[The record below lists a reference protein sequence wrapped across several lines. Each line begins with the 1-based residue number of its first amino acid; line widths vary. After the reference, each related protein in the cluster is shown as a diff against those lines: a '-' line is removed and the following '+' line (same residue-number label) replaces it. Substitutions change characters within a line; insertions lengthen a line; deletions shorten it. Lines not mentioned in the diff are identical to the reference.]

1 MLGVPRDEPLPER
14 MTMSND
20 VDAYPKTDP
29 GRAFD
34 LEKDLD
40 QGSPFDLENGFYFDP
55 VSPDLPTLPEGW
67 ESRLFRINLPGP
79 LTLYFLDPN
88 DAAVSKY
95 ARAEPRDREWL
106 QAGLGAGVL
115 SPAII
120 EYRMRETTFIDADEE
135 TRAKAAFA
143 EDRTRLLPKR
153 NARRTS
159 AKTSP
164 TEVPELPGCMS
175 DGKTYQEAV
184 SNVETVIAEWI
195 ETAVESGR
203 SVPDPKGKLMYA

>member
-1 MLGVPRDEPLPER
+1 MDVNDLEKLFARARDLTNHTEFVIVGSNSVLGVPRDGPLPER

-20 VDAYPKTDP
+20 VDAYTKTDP

-34 LEKDLD
+34 LEKDLG

-67 ESRLFRINLPGP
+67 ESRLFRIKLAGD

-106 QAGLGAGVL
+106 QAGLGAGLL

-120 EYRMRETTFIDADEE
+120 EYRMRETAFIDVDEE

-143 EDRTRLLPKR
+143 EDRARLLLKKK
-153 NARRTS
+153 ARQAPARTS
-159 AKTSP
+159 RK
-164 TEVPELPGCMS
+164 
-175 DGKTYQEAV
+175 
-184 SNVETVIAEWI
+184 
-195 ETAVESGR
+195 
-203 SVPDPKGKLMYA
+203 